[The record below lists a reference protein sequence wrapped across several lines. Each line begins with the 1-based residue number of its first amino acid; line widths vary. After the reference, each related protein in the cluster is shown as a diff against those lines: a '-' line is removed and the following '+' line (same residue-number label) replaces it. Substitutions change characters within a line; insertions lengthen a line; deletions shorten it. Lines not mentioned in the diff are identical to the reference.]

1 MNIFMT
7 GGAGFLG
14 RAFMASLSPEDRLTV
29 YSRDPGKQSRARRL
43 FPKHRYILGD
53 VLNYEHLHRSMIGH
67 DVVVHAAAMKYVPQ
81 GETNV
86 WQAFEVNV
94 DGSRNVASAAL
105 QAGVSKVIGISTDK
119 ACEPINIY
127 GLTKLA
133 MERLFQEADGW
144 SEHLSFNVVRYG
156 NVISS
161 TGSVIPIFRSQA
173 REGIIKITDP
183 LMTRFWLNID
193 EAVMLIHQAI
203 DLANSMSG
211 VVIVPTLRA
220 TTLNDIA
227 RASAWV
233 ELGPNWEDR
242 VRLEVIGVRFGEKRH
257 ESLLANH
264 EMPYT
269 IRSPYNKS
277 IIWLMPIALG
287 AQEVETRFP
296 HTFTS
301 DIADRYS
308 LPELTKLIHDAPE

>member
-14 RAFMASLSPEDRLTV
+14 RAFMASLSADDRLTV
-29 YSRDPGKQSRARRL
+29 YSRDEAKHARARRL

-53 VLNYEHLHRSMIGH
+53 VSNYYHLYRSMIGH
-67 DVVVHAAAMKYVPQ
+67 DIVIHAAAMKYVPQ

-86 WQAFEVNV
+86 WESFEVNV
-94 DGSRNVASAAL
+94 DGSRNVAAAAL

-183 LMTRFWLNID
+183 LMTRFWLTID
-193 EAVMLIHQAI
+193 QAVALIHRAI
-203 DLANSMSG
+203 HLADSMSG
-211 VVIVPTLRA
+211 VVIVPPLKA
-220 TTLNDIA
+220 TTLSDVA

-233 ELGPNWEDR
+233 ELGPDWEKS
-242 VRLEVIGVRFGEKRH
+242 VEFEEIGVRFGEKRH

-264 EMPYT
+264 EIPYT
-269 IRSPYNKS
+269 IRSPFNRS
-277 IIWLMPIALG
+277 IIWLMPIAKG
-287 AQEVETRFP
+287 AQDVKDRFP

-301 DIADRYS
+301 DIADRFS
-308 LPELTKLIHDAPE
+308 LPELEKLIHDAPE